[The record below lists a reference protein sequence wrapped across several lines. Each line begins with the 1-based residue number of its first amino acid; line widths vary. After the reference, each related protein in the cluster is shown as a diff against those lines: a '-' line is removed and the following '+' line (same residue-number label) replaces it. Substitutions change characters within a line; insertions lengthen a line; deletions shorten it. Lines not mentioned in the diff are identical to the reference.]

1 MRVLLINPNSSPET
15 TARMVAIAEGAA
27 PGCVV
32 IGMTAASGPRMIVDE
47 AGLATGAA
55 SVAEMARSVR
65 SAFDGAIV
73 SAFGDPGLETA
84 SAILSFPVCGIGA
97 ASFAEAADG
106 GRRFAVATTTPGLVA
121 AIAGRVAAAGLSARF
136 LGTWV
141 TPGDPVATMAD
152 PARLDSLLASEIG
165 RARADGAEAVII
177 GGGPLAEAARRLA
190 DTVEVPLIEPI
201 PAAIRLIMRQVAAM
215 RVRSTWSGRGTGPAG
230 GARRS

>member
-1 MRVLLINPNSSPET
+1 MRKS
-15 TARMVAIAEGAA
+15 AGIAALAAAGLMAAGVAA
-27 PGCVV
+27 PVSAKQ
-32 IGMTAASGPRMIVDE
+32 TAPSPTIVDKAIE
-47 AGLATGAA
+47 VNSEGPFAGQFDTVLAAA
-55 SVAEMARSVR
+55 QCD
-65 SAFDGAIV
+65 AFDGAIV

-84 SAILSFPVCGIGA
+84 SVILLFPVCGIGA

-152 PARLDSLLASEIG
+152 PARLDALLASEIG

>member
-1 MRVLLINPNSSPET
+1 MRVLLINPNTNPET
-15 TARMVAIAEGAA
+15 TVRMVAIAEGAA

-32 IGMTAASGPRMIVDE
+32 TGMTAASGPRMIVDE

-55 SVAEMARSVR
+55 SVAGMARDVR
-65 SAFDGAIV
+65 SAFDGAVV

-84 SAILSFPVCGIGA
+84 SAILPFPVCGIGA

-141 TPGDPVATMAD
+141 TPGDPAATMAD
-152 PARLDSLLASEIG
+152 PERLDALLAAEIG
-165 RARADGAEAVII
+165 RARGAGAEAIII
-177 GGGPLAEAARRLA
+177 GGGPLAEAARRLTGNA
-190 DTVEVPLIEPI
+190 EVPLIEPI
-201 PAAIRLIMRQVAAM
+201 PAAIRLILRQATTM
-215 RVRSTWSGRGTGPAG
+215 RVRSARSGRGTGPAG
-230 GARRS
+230 GVRRS